1 MHDLQKWLNS
11 YPPCAKHV
19 LPCVTLESVSQAEYI
34 PPSFLFWWGQL
45 KSESMRYQLRPSEP
59 VCFHFLTLTPVLS
72 TGHPLTSLLESER
85 HGAEPRFLPVQVE
98 VILGHAIA
106 NSLTRDQALPKSVE
120 PLCQRLTH
128 HRHISN
134 TAFGFVPLKILGFAT
149 QHSSGNR

>member
-11 YPPCAKHV
+11 YPPCVKRV

-72 TGHPLTSLLESER
+72 TGHPLTSLLESKR
-85 HGAEPRFLPVQVE
+85 HGAEPRFPACPS
-98 VILGHAIA
+98 GGDPRSC
-106 NSLTRDQALPKSVE
+106 NSQFTDTWSSPAKISGTALPTPDSPQTYKQYCFWFCATE
-120 PLCQRLTH
+120 
-128 HRHISN
+128 
-134 TAFGFVPLKILGFAT
+134 GFRFCYT
-149 QHSSGNR
+149 TF